1 MICFCKSLLSLA
13 VVILLVAMSFVV
25 LAESGEDRAL
35 THKKS
40 ATLSHSFV
48 GMLLKG
54 GSSTFF
60 WPHCTATLISPD
72 HVLTARHCVRF
83 LHGYGLKVFFP
94 FEGMREIAQDGI
106 SVFCEKSNDHCSK
119 RIDDLAVIEL
129 STPYTILTMAKL
141 GNLAGL
147 DVSEEKIIVGFGL
160 GDGSLSDNG
169 IKREG
174 RVILNQCM
182 KCTSTGMPLEASSDN
197 HRSLCFD
204 FTIQGS
210 DQDGLNVVGNQHGDS
225 GGPMLETGI
234 EFHPIIGVAREV
246 DWTCSDVNQR
256 EGQYVDL
263 SSSNYRD
270 WLSNVFCDPPCGVI
284 SRDHVK
290 KLLEIELAKL
300 DHDDI
305 QDDYQIN
312 IQPGAKKLIVTMN
325 HEVGGWD
332 PKPSDLDV
340 LLSMQA
346 ECTRYVGVE
355 VCTVDKPVAG
365 SHTVSVKRIHKQA
378 AYQLAAITLYEK
390 PSVIIEGHSASGNE

>member
-1 MICFCKSLLSLA
+1 MACSGKPLLLRA
-13 VVILLVAMSFVV
+13 AVILLAAMSFVV
-25 LAESGEDRAL
+25 LAESGEDHVL

-54 GSSTFF
+54 GSKASF

-72 HVLTARHCVRF
+72 HVLTARHCVKY
-83 LHGYGLKVFFP
+83 LHGFGLKVFFP
-94 FEGMREIAQDGI
+94 FEGIREIAQDGI
-106 SVFCEKSNDHCSK
+106 SVFCEKSNDQCSK
-119 RIDDLAVIEL
+119 RIDDLAVITL
-129 STPYTILTMAKL
+129 SRPYTNLPMAKL
-141 GNLAGL
+141 RNLAGL

-160 GDGSLSDNG
+160 DDGSLSDNG

-174 RVILNQCM
+174 RVVLNQCK
-182 KCTSTGMPLEASSDN
+182 KCTGIEIPLEAYSDN
-197 HRSLCFD
+197 HRSLCFNYA
-204 FTIQGS
+204 IRESGQS
-210 DQDGLNVVGNQHGDS
+210 ELNVVGNQHGDS
-225 GGPMLETGI
+225 GGPMLDTGI
-234 EFHPIIGVAREV
+234 ELHAIVGVAREV

-270 WLSNVFCDPPCGVI
+270 WLSNVFCDPPCGAI
-284 SRDHVK
+284 PRDHVK

-332 PKPSDLDV
+332 PEPSDLDV
-340 LLSMQA
+340 LLSMKA

-378 AYQLAAITLYEK
+378 SYQLAAVALYEK
-390 PSVIIEGHSASGNE
+390 PSVIMVGHSANGNE